1 MAQETPTLARLIPP
15 KRTPARFEVF
25 RTFRASI
32 LLRSAGLVVL
42 LAALALGRWLCGA
55 PPAGGASSASLS
67 EWIGALGVTVLLW
80 SGLLLLLAGD
90 TLLRPAPRPPRPL
103 W

>member
-1 MAQETPTLARLIPP
+1 MAQKSLTPTRLQ
-15 KRTPARFEVF
+15 AFL
-25 RTFRASI
+25 TFRANI
-32 LLRSAGLVVL
+32 LLRAAGLVVL
-42 LAALALGRWLCGA
+42 LASLALGRLLCGA
-55 PPAGGASSASLS
+55 PPAGGASAASLS

-80 SGLLLLLAGD
+80 GGLLLLLAGD